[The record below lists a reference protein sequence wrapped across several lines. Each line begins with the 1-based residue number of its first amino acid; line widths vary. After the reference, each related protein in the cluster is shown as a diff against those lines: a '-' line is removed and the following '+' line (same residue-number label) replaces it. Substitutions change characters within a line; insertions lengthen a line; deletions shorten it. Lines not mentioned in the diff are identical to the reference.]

1 MSDTLSTISTLPPV
15 LFASA
20 LSAYGLYLCKEN
32 ITRLQQYE
40 EQSEKA
46 AEWSNT
52 AAERLHKTRTTQTSG
67 TLSVRIRSPRLP
79 TTITSSHRTQQLTST
94 QLALSFLAATTLP
107 FLTSKHTPTILG
119 ITGLALGAG
128 LYTART
134 HMGNF
139 WNESK
144 QTKVPFVQK
153 FNDAIRGSE
162 KVVLILETLSFSWGI
177 AGCVWALNWGALG
190 VGLWAGV
197 AGARTAWMFNQGWG
211 SSL

>member
-1 MSDTLSTISTLPPV
+1 MSDAISAISTLPPLLFSAV
-15 LFASA
+15 LS
-20 LSAYGLYLCKEN
+20 SYGLYLCKEN

-40 EQSEKA
+40 EASEKA

-52 AAERLHKTRTTQTSG
+52 AAQRLHKTRTTQTSG
-67 TLSVRIRSPRLP
+67 TLSV
-79 TTITSSHRTQQLTST
+79 SHQPQVCSARPLINL

-107 FLTSKHTPTILG
+107 FLASKHTPTFLG

-134 HMGNF
+134 HMANF

-144 QTKVPFVQK
+144 QTKIPFVEK

-162 KVVLILETLSFSWGI
+162 RVVAILETLAFSWGV
-177 AGCVWALNWGALG
+177 AGCVWALDWGMLG
-190 VGLWAGV
+190 VGIWGGV
-197 AGARTAWMFNQGWG
+197 AVARSAWMVNQGAV
-211 SSL
+211 